1 MATYLTVEDAK
12 DNMRQ
17 MLRDLAATLDETD
30 DRKTFSQRD
39 VYFWLHKSADSVK
52 LTAKP
57 LQEERL

>member
-1 MATYLTVEDAK
+1 MATYLKADDAK

-30 DRKTFSQRD
+30 DHKTFSQRD
-39 VYFWLHKSADSVK
+39 IYIWLHKSADTVK

-57 LQEERL
+57 L